1 MKSQNV
7 VTGEDIAVLNYQF
20 YCIINFF
27 VSTVQNTNSSCFQ
40 LWLAE
45 AAACKSLPPP
55 TCDQQE
61 TGPLLLRNAP
71 GHNSHLHELKQ
82 EQVEVF

>member
-45 AAACKSLPPP
+45 AAAYKSLPPP
-55 TCDQQE
+55 TCDQQGDWA
-61 TGPLLLRNAP
+61 TA
-71 GHNSHLHELKQ
+71 SQ
-82 EQVEVF
+82 ECTWAQLSPS